1 MLKKRKEISN
11 MIEKIRDYFKKN
23 VTLAEE
29 FDNILVDFLGED
41 ATSYSIEPIPVE
53 PKLKSYSDGGSLNQ
67 YVFQFGSREF
77 YDNSVAQN
85 INNLGFYERFQEEIE
100 TNNKNG
106 VLPDVKG
113 IRGKYWDK
121 KMISAEKELIIKEV
135 EAYAKKTKGNK

>member
-1 MLKKRKEISN
+1 
-11 MIEKIRDYFKKN
+11 MIEKIRDYFKGK

-53 PKLKSYSDGGSLNQ
+53 PVLKYYADGGSLRQ
-67 YVFQFGSREF
+67 YIFQFGSREF

-85 INNLGFYERFQEEIE
+85 INNLGFYEKFQEEIE

-106 VLPDVKG
+106 VLPDIKG
-113 IRGKYWDK
+113 IQNIECLNNGTIQDVQSGTAKYVIQ
-121 KMISAEKELIIKEV
+121 MRITYEKE
-135 EAYAKKTKGNK
+135 A

>member
-1 MLKKRKEISN
+1 MVD
-11 MIEKIRDYFKKN
+11 KIREYFLKN
-23 VTLAEE
+23 VTLTKE
-29 FDNILVDFLGED
+29 FDNILADFLGDD

-53 PKLKSYSDGGSLNQ
+53 PVLRQYRDGGSLNQ

-106 VLPDVKG
+106 VLPDIKG
-113 IRGKYWDK
+113 IQSIKCLNNGTIQDVQNGTAKYVIQ
-121 KMISAEKELIIKEV
+121 MRITYEKE
-135 EAYAKKTKGNK
+135 A

>member
-1 MLKKRKEISN
+1 
-11 MIEKIRDYFKKN
+11 MIEKIRDYFKNN

-53 PKLKSYSDGGSLNQ
+53 PVLKPYADGGALNQ
-67 YVFQFGSREF
+67 YVFHFGSREF

-85 INNLGFYERFQEEIE
+85 INNLGFYEKFQEEIE

-106 VLPDVKG
+106 VLPEITGIQSIECLNNGTIQDVQSG
-113 IRGKYWDK
+113 TAKYVIQ
-121 KMISAEKELIIKEV
+121 MRITYEKE
-135 EAYAKKTKGNK
+135 A

>member
-1 MLKKRKEISN
+1 
-11 MIEKIRDYFKKN
+11 MIDKIRDYFKKN

-29 FDNILVDFLGED
+29 FDSILVDFLGEN

-53 PKLKSYSDGGSLNQ
+53 PVLKPYTDGGSLNQ

-85 INNLGFYERFQEEIE
+85 IENLEFYEKFQEEIE

-106 VLPDVKG
+106 VWPDIKG
-113 IRGKYWDK
+113 IQSIECTTHGVLDGAESGTAKYVIQ
-121 KMISAEKELIIKEV
+121 MRITYEKE
-135 EAYAKKTKGNK
+135 A

>member
-1 MLKKRKEISN
+1 
-11 MIEKIRDYFKKN
+11 MIEKIRDYFKSK

-53 PKLKSYSDGGSLNQ
+53 PKIRPYRDGGSLNQ

-85 INNLGFYERFQEEIE
+85 INNLGFYEKFQNEIE

-106 VLPDVKG
+106 VLPDIAG
-113 IRGKYWDK
+113 IQSIECLNNGTIQDVQSGTAKYVIQ
-121 KMISAEKELIIKEV
+121 MRITYEKE
-135 EAYAKKTKGNK
+135 A